1 MKHLSV
7 VLAVFALLTHTALSQ
22 NQMIDKVNLVDRS
35 NSKFITI
42 NKPASLATGL
52 RLIFPSAAGAVDQVL
67 AISAVAGTDVT
78 LGWVTMSA
86 GTATS
91 SDRLTTDQTVTPPA
105 VPTGLVISC
114 SANKTYRIVA
124 TVRCNRLT
132 GVGGSDNIKFKLSGP
147 TGTSYVALGVR
158 CLDNAATSAV
168 YTSATSADN
177 VTTGAIDPP
186 SYDERS
192 YTVDG
197 ILITGANSGNVTLTV
212 IDGAGAATTNQL
224 KIWTHSNMVL
234 REIE

>member
-1 MKHLSV
+1 M
-7 VLAVFALLTHTALSQ
+7 AMGQ

-42 NKPASLATGL
+42 NKPGSLSSGL
-52 RLIFPSAAGAVDQVL
+52 RLIFPSAAGSADQVL

-78 LGWVTMSA
+78 LGWVTMSS
-86 GTATS
+86 GTSTS
-91 SDRLTTDQTVTPPA
+91 SDRLTSDETVTPPA
-105 VPTGLVISC
+105 VPTGLVVAC
-114 SANKTYRIVA
+114 GANKTYRVVA

-147 TGTSYVALGVR
+147 TGSSYVALGIS
-158 CLDNAATSAV
+158 CLDNSATSAV
-168 YTSATSADN
+168 YASASSADN

-186 SYDERS
+186 NYDERS

-197 ILITGANSGNVTLTV
+197 IVITGSSTGNITLTV
-212 IDGAGAATTNQL
+212 IDGAGTATTNQL